1 MANYILVNE
10 ISDGMILS
18 ESIVNNFGQTLLP
31 FGAILSEKHIRIF
44 RTWNITGVM
53 IKSNSDEDEEIEISP
68 ELQALARERLRRRMS
83 WSPRNAI
90 ERDLVDMA
98 IIKLIKMNKVN

>member
-1 MANYILVNE
+1 MAIYVLVNE
-10 ISDGMILS
+10 ITDGMILS
-18 ESIVNNFGQTLLP
+18 EPIVNNFGQTLLP

-53 IKSNSDEDEEIEISP
+53 IKSDQDDDDTEFSP
-68 ELQALARERLRRRMS
+68 ELQVLARERLRRRMG

-98 IIKLIKMNKVN
+98 VIKLIKMNKVN